1 METLA
6 TPPADTVDEK
16 HQKILKAAK
25 ELFLEGGYAA
35 TSMDQVATVA
45 RVSKTT
51 LYTRFPSKEAL
62 FAATIEWEC
71 QAFGMRFSPT
81 DFAGLP
87 VDEALCQIGQRF
99 VNLLG
104 SPEAVRVDQLVNGEA
119 ARFPEIAMALYR
131 AGPEHICRLVARYLD
146 HATAQGMIDVAD
158 TEFAAEQFL
167 FGLKGCSLHP
177 LAMHARPPLTPQEQT
192 DYIAKAVALF
202 LDGARGRR

>member
-6 TPPADTVDEK
+6 TSAADTVDEK
-16 HQKILKAAK
+16 HQKILNAAK
-25 ELFLEGGYAA
+25 ELFMDGGYAA
-35 TSMDQVATVA
+35 TSMDQVANHA

-62 FAATIEWEC
+62 FAATIEWQC
-71 QAFGMRFSPT
+71 QAFGLRFSPS

-87 VDEALCQIGQRF
+87 VDEALRQIGQRF

-119 ARFPEIAMALYR
+119 ARFPEIALALYR
-131 AGPEHICRLVARYLD
+131 AGPEHLRRLVARYFD
-146 HATAQGMIDVAD
+146 YAIEHGMLDVAD

-167 FGLKGCSLHP
+167 FSLKGCSLHP
-177 LAMHARPPLTPQEQT
+177 LAMHTRPQLTPQEQRE
-192 DYIAKAVALF
+192 YIAKAVALF
-202 LDGARGRR
+202 LDGARARR